1 METALAVDA
10 SVIREKRNATPK
22 AMMRDVVWC
31 YTQGSKAEHLGGL
44 CIALLWTLNPDTSI
58 STCELGRLAF
68 MAGDAQPC

>member
-10 SVIREKRNATPK
+10 SVNREKRNAKPK

-31 YTQGSKAEHLGGL
+31 YTQGSKAERLEGL
-44 CIALLWTLNPDTSI
+44 CIPDTSI
-58 STCELGRLAF
+58 ATCELCRLAF